1 MKKRSLN
8 LTLAVFA
15 VFMLSFFL
23 QPEKAEAAGV
33 TELTIGDEDILTD
46 ADHTIQCGGGTAV
59 YDPAAD
65 TLTLNN
71 ATIDCTFG
79 QADSTIGAVEFRG
92 SLKLVLNGENKITCD
107 SSGILGD
114 DGDLYISGEGHLELT
129 YSAHAGEALQ
139 KFFGAPAGQAGRLQ
153 LAQRRRRIRRRECN
167 RFRRL

>member
-8 LTLAVFA
+8 QTLAVFA

-79 QADSTIGAVEFRG
+79 QADST
-92 SLKLVLNGENKITCD
+92 ST
-107 SSGILGD
+107 
-114 DGDLYISGEGHLELT
+114 
-129 YSAHAGEALQ
+129 SAAKEALIYSV
-139 KFFGAPAGQAGRLQ
+139 RCRVSRR
-153 LAQRRRRIRRRECN
+153 AQGGVLPLMIQT
-167 RFRRL
+167 